1 MKGKKYPIKKQRIQ
15 KVNEPF
21 AMAYDVSLDYKL
33 PVFLEKHREEL
44 IDLCKKHHV
53 ERMFVFG
60 SVLNNSFSS
69 ESDVDFLVKIKEVP
83 VEVYTDSFFEVYEGL
98 QNILNRKVDLLTEKS
113 VSNPYFLEEI
123 NKTKTLIY
131 SE

>member
-1 MKGKKYPIKKQRIQ
+1 MKGKKYPIKKQRVQ
-15 KVNEPF
+15 KVNEPL
-21 AMAYDVSLDYKL
+21 AMAYDVSQDVKL
-33 PVFLEKHREEL
+33 PGFLEKHREEL
-44 IDLCKKHHV
+44 IDLCKKHHI

-60 SVLNNSFSS
+60 SVLNKKFSS

-83 VEVYTDSFFEVYEGL
+83 VDVYTDSFFEIYNGL
-98 QNILNRKVDLLTEKS
+98 QEIFNRKIDLLTEDS
-113 VSNPYFLEEI
+113 ISNPYFLEEI

>member
-15 KVNEPF
+15 KVNEPL